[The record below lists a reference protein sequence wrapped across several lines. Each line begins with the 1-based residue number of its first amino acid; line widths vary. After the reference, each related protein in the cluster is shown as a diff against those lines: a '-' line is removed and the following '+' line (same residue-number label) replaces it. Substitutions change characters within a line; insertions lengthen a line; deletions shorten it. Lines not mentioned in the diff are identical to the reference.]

1 MWRIA
6 LMKKYLISICGAT
19 GIGKTGWAIA
29 LARHYKT
36 EIISADSR
44 QFYREMRIGT
54 AVPSTEELK
63 AVPHH
68 FIQHTSI
75 HKPYT
80 VGDYQKDALELISE
94 KFMACD
100 YLILAGGSALFL
112 DAVTRGLDEF
122 PPVAAGVRDKLETK
136 YARGGIKALQE
147 LLLQLDP
154 EYHKVVD
161 LENPRRLIRALEI
174 CVSSGRP
181 YSSYLGKHKA
191 PKGFVHVPLGIE
203 APRDII
209 YKRIE
214 ARVDTMMKEGLLDE
228 VASLLPYRELNALQ
242 TVGYQ
247 ELFPYLDG
255 ETDLETAVALI
266 KRNTRRFAK
275 RQLTWYRKNPEIR
288 WIPHDAPLEIALQ
301 SIEEHI
307 RSGHAG

>member
-1 MWRIA
+1 
-6 LMKKYLISICGAT
+6 MKKYLISICGAT

-191 PKGFVHVPLGIE
+191 PIGFVHVPLGIE

>member
-1 MWRIA
+1 
-6 LMKKYLISICGAT
+6 MKKFLISICGAT

-29 LARHYKT
+29 LARHFKT

-44 QFYREMRIGT
+44 QFYKEMRIGT

-75 HKPYT
+75 HKPIT
-80 VGDYQKDALELISE
+80 VGDYQKDALQLISK
-94 KFMACD
+94 KFKACD
-100 YLILAGGSALFL
+100 YLILAGGSGLFL
-112 DAVTRGLDEF
+112 DAVTQGLDEF
-122 PPVAAGVRDKLETK
+122 PRVAAGVREELETK
-136 YARGGIKALQE
+136 YARGGIKVLQE
-147 LLLQLDP
+147 LLFQLDP

-161 LENPRRLIRALEI
+161 LENSRRLIRALEI

-181 YSSYLGKHKA
+181 YSSYLGKRKA
-191 PKGFVHVPLGIE
+191 PKGFVHIPLGIE

-209 YKRIE
+209 YTRIE
-214 ARVDTMMKEGLLDE
+214 ARVDAMMQEGLLDE
-228 VASLLPYRELNALQ
+228 VAALLPYRNLNALQ

-288 WIPHDAPLEIALQ
+288 WIPHDAPIEIALQ
-301 SIEEHI
+301 SIEEYI
-307 RSGHAG
+307 RSEYAG

>member
-1 MWRIA
+1 MRRIA
-6 LMKKYLISICGAT
+6 LKKKYLISICGAT

-29 LARHYKT
+29 LARHFKT

-63 AVPHH
+63 AAPHH

-80 VGDYQKDALELISE
+80 VGDYQKDALKLISE
-94 KFMACD
+94 KFKDFD
-100 YLILAGGSALFL
+100 YLILAGGSGLYL
-112 DAVTRGLDEF
+112 DAVTRGIDEF
-122 PPVAAGVRDKLETK
+122 PRVAEGVRDELETK
-136 YARGGIKALQE
+136 YGREGIKALQE
-147 LLLQLDP
+147 LLFQLDP

-174 CVSSGRP
+174 CVSSGLP
-181 YSSYLGKHKA
+181 YSSYLGKSKA
-191 PKGFVHVPLGIE
+191 PKGFVHIPLGIE

-209 YKRIE
+209 YRRIE
-214 ARVDTMMKEGLLDE
+214 ARVDNMMQEGLLDE
-228 VASLLPYRELNALQ
+228 VTSLLPYRNLNALQ

-247 ELFPYLDG
+247 ELFPYLEG

-275 RQLTWYRKNPEIR
+275 RQLTWYRKNPEIC
-288 WIPHDAPLEIALQ
+288 WIPHDAPMEIALQ
-301 SIEEHI
+301 SIEAHI
-307 RSGHAG
+307 QSEHAG

>member
-1 MWRIA
+1 
-6 LMKKYLISICGAT
+6 MKKYLISICGAT

>member
-1 MWRIA
+1 
-6 LMKKYLISICGAT
+6 MKKYLISICGAT

-80 VGDYQKDALELISE
+80 VKDYQKDALELISE
-94 KFMACD
+94 KFKACD

-122 PPVAAGVRDKLETK
+122 PPVAAGVRDELETK

-214 ARVDTMMKEGLLDE
+214 ARVDTMIKEGLLDE

-255 ETDLETAVALI
+255 QTDLETAVALI

>member
-1 MWRIA
+1 
-6 LMKKYLISICGAT
+6 MKKFLISICGAT

-29 LARHYKT
+29 LARHFKT

-44 QFYREMRIGT
+44 QFYKEMRIGT

-75 HKPYT
+75 HKPIT
-80 VGDYQKDALELISE
+80 VGDYQKDALQLISK
-94 KFMACD
+94 KFKACD
-100 YLILAGGSALFL
+100 YLILAGGSGLFL
-112 DAVTRGLDEF
+112 DAVTQGLDEF
-122 PPVAAGVRDKLETK
+122 PRVAAGVRDELETK
-136 YARGGIKALQE
+136 YARGGIKVLQE
-147 LLLQLDP
+147 LLFQLDP

-161 LENPRRLIRALEI
+161 LENSRRLIRALEI

-181 YSSYLGKHKA
+181 YSSYLGKRKA
-191 PKGFVHVPLGIE
+191 PKGFVHIPLGIE

-209 YKRIE
+209 YTRIE
-214 ARVDTMMKEGLLDE
+214 ARVDAMMQEGLLDE
-228 VASLLPYRELNALQ
+228 VAALLPYRNLNALQ

-288 WIPHDAPLEIALQ
+288 WIPHDAPIEIALQ
-301 SIEEHI
+301 SIEEYI
-307 RSGHAG
+307 RSEYAG

>member
-1 MWRIA
+1 MN
-6 LMKKYLISICGAT
+6 KYLISICGAT
-19 GIGKTGWAIA
+19 GIGKTRWAIS
-29 LARHYKT
+29 LARHFKT

-75 HKPYT
+75 HEPFT
-80 VGDYQKDALELISE
+80 VGDYRKDALDLISQIL
-94 KFMACD
+94 KDND
-100 YLILAGGSALFL
+100 YSVLVGGSGLFL

-122 PPVAAGVRDKLETK
+122 PAVTAGVRDKLEAK
-136 YARGGIKALQE
+136 YAKGGIKVLQE
-147 LLLQLDP
+147 LLFQLDP

-174 CVSSGRP
+174 CISSGRP
-181 YSSYLGKHKA
+181 FSSYLGNRKA
-191 PKGFVHVPLGIE
+191 PKGFMHIPLGIE

-209 YKRIE
+209 YTRIE
-214 ARVDTMMKEGLLDE
+214 ARVDAMMQEGLLDE
-228 VASLLPYRELNALQ
+228 AASLLPYRNLNALQ

-247 ELFPYLDG
+247 ELFQYLDG
-255 ETDLETAVALI
+255 ETDLQTAVALI

-275 RQLTWYRKNPEIR
+275 RQLTWYRKNPDIL
-288 WIPHDAPLEIALQ
+288 WIPYDAPLKTALQ
-301 SIEEHI
+301 AIEEHI
-307 RSGHAG
+307 QSEHAG